1 MKKNVEED
9 QSRAELSKLAWDPH
23 YGAPQLKA
31 AISCLSG
38 ADQGT
43 EVARPE
49 SFLDLNAAKKF
60 AGNASR
66 TTIYHWTKRGLRYYR
81 INRRIMFLATDIRAF
96 ITNAQS
102 ARSREAGNE

>member
-9 QSRAELSKLAWDPH
+9 QSRAELSKLAWDQR
-23 YGAPQLKA
+23 YGTRQLEA

-38 ADQGT
+38 AGQTT
-43 EVARPE
+43 EAAQPE
-49 SFLDLNAAKKF
+49 SFLDLSAAKKF

-81 INRRIMFLATDIRAF
+81 INRRIMFLATDIKDF
-96 ITNAQS
+96 ITNAQNGEKQGG
-102 ARSREAGNE
+102 AK

>member
-23 YGAPQLKA
+23 YGPPQLKA

-38 ADQGT
+38 AGQT
-43 EVARPE
+43 TAAAQPE
-49 SFLDLNAAKKF
+49 SFLDLSAAKKF

-66 TTIYHWTKRGLRYYR
+66 TTIYHWTKRGLRFYR
-81 INRRIMFLATDIRAF
+81 INRRIMFLATDIKAF
-96 ITNAQS
+96 IVNAQS
-102 ARSREAGNE
+102 VRSREVANE